1 MTMQEQA
8 VAQEPGGLGQVE
20 ASLRQEG
27 KQRMAGNTLA
37 FLRNFA
43 PFNKMQADA
52 LQRFADNARITFFPA
67 GSEITSGRL
76 LS

>member
-8 VAQEPGGLGQVE
+8 VAAGQGGSGQVE

-37 FLRNFA
+37 FLRNFLR
-43 PFNKMQADA
+43 PSTKCRPMHCSA
-52 LQRFADNARITFFPA
+52 LPIMRGLLFPRWQRNHR
-67 GSEITSGRL
+67 SRCR
-76 LS
+76 